1 MKNKTLIII
10 LAVIAAIVLMAV
22 GQYNGLVRARE
33 DSKAAWAQVENQM
46 QRRNDL
52 IPNYVNT
59 VKGYA
64 KHEKDIFIEIADAR
78 SRLLGAG
85 TMTERAGAD
94 AAMSGAL
101 GRLMAI
107 AENYPQLKADQN
119 FLRLQ
124 DELAGT
130 ENRIAVER
138 KRYND
143 LVNSFNKKILVFP
156 ASLFARLLG
165 FERLEFFQ
173 PAPEAKQV
181 PKVEF

>member
-1 MKNKTLIII
+1 MKKSWWIV
-10 LAVIAAIVLMAV
+10 LAVLGVAMLMVV
-22 GQYNGLVRARE
+22 GQYNSLVRLRE
-33 DSKAAWAQVENQM
+33 DAKAAWAQVENQF

-64 KHEKDIFIEIADAR
+64 RHEREIFTQIAEAR
-78 SRLLGAG
+78 GRLMAAGG
-85 TMTERAGAD
+85 TMAERAKAD
-94 AAMSGAL
+94 AAFSAAL

-107 AENYPQLKADQN
+107 AEAYPQLKADQN

-143 LVNSFNKKILVFP
+143 LVNEYNKRILYFP
-156 ASLFARLLG
+156 GNLIAGMFG
-165 FERLEFFQ
+165 FVRMEFFR
-173 PAPEAKQV
+173 PAPEATAV

>member
-1 MKNKTLIII
+1 MRRSWWLVV
-10 LAVIAAIVLMAV
+10 AVAGVAVLMVV
-22 GQYNGLVRARE
+22 GQYNGLVRLRE
-33 DSKAAWAQVENQM
+33 DAKAAWAQVENQL

-59 VKGYA
+59 VRGYA
-64 KHEKDIFIEIADAR
+64 RHEREVFEQIAEAR
-78 SRLLGAG
+78 GRLMAAGG
-85 TMTERAGAD
+85 TMAERAKAD
-94 AAMSGAL
+94 AAFSSAL

-107 AENYPQLKADQN
+107 VEAYPQLKADQN

-143 LVNSFNKKILVFP
+143 LVNEYNKRILYFP
-156 ASLFARLLG
+156 GNLIAKMFG
-165 FERLEFFQ
+165 FKRMEFFR
-173 PAPEAKQV
+173 PSPEAIGV